1 MRDIFILKEERNNN
15 TMREQIEIKNEVD
28 KQGKLV
34 LPKEWRKRYL
44 KSREVVMRLKGAVIE
59 IMPYEKVD
67 LTKYFDSVEADIKS
81 DLSDWKL
88 VRRELYEIC

>member
-1 MRDIFILKEERNNN
+1 MFILKEIRNNN
-15 TMREQIEIKNEVD
+15 TMQEQIEIKNEVD

-34 LPKEWRKRYL
+34 LPKEWRERYL
-44 KSREVVMRLKGAVIE
+44 KSREVVIRLKGAVIE

-67 LTKYFDSVEADIKS
+67 LTKYFDSVKADIKS

-88 VRRELYEIC
+88 VKRELYEIR